1 MNRFGGVN
9 FLTKK
14 GCGHEAADKL
24 QTTLD
29 EEGKADRKLTA
40 IAESQVN
47 PDAAA

>member
-1 MNRFGGVN
+1 MARRARCAIGRS
-9 FLTKK
+9 
-14 GCGHEAADKL
+14 EAADKL